1 MLLGSSDTIQ
11 NNPHRPTILI
21 HCCENSTK
29 TITMPVANFNTA
41 VMKIAIHRNK
51 LDKKHQPLPDESVH
65 MLIDALIYAVKR
77 DVPQKIVV
85 LCERF
90 FLSAVSFAKIR
101 GVMQQNMATIVDG
114 TNESFVVQTDG
125 LGSIITVKILGG
137 TCAMADEAT
146 DLPTRKVAA
155 KPPPKAT
162 DTTPKIG
169 TKKRRRDV
177 SEEAPACE
185 APAPRGSFLRI
196 SAKRK
201 AEPDEEEGSPED
213 IGALTQECMGL

>member
-1 MLLGSSDTIQ
+1 
-11 NNPHRPTILI
+11 
-21 HCCENSTK
+21 
-29 TITMPVANFNTA
+29 MPVANFNTA

-65 MLIDALIYAVKR
+65 MLIDALVYAVKR

-146 DLPTRKVAA
+146 DLPTTRKVAV

-162 DTTPKIG
+162 DTTPKMG
-169 TKKRRRDV
+169 TKKRRREV
-177 SEEAPACE
+177 SEE

-196 SAKRK
+196 SAKRN
-201 AEPDEEEGSPED
+201 AVPDEEEGSPDD